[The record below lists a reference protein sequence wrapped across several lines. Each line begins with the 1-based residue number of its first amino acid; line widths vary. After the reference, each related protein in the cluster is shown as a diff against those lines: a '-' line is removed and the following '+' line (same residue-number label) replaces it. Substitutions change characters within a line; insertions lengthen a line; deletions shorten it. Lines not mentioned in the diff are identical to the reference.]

1 MDLISKYYLPWH
13 FPFRKELA
21 GLLII
26 ILIFLLFPRLVRQV
40 DITSAPID
48 PGAFSAVIL
57 AIAAMLF
64 FKAVTWWL
72 IKAIWPVFAE
82 YSDLHF
88 ERNFKSLLSVH
99 KVLIYLGFYLAIL
112 YGFVLVLV
120 AIL

>member
-1 MDLISKYYLPWH
+1 MNLISKFNLPLP
-13 FPFRKELA
+13 PFNKEFA

-26 ILIFLLFPRLVRQV
+26 ILIFLLFPQIVRHV

-88 ERNFKSLLSVH
+88 ERNFKSLLSMH
-99 KVLIYLGFYLAIL
+99 KVIIYLGFYLAIL
-112 YGFVLVLV
+112 YGFVFVLV